1 MPLLNYQVASHV
13 QSRAMH
19 VEPRARSIVLGSL
32 KVALLYQKSLA
43 RVSPDTGL
51 LCGAPHEKGS
61 WYTSGVYRDP
71 FFLPSR
77 ACRR

>member
-1 MPLLNYQVASHV
+1 MPLLNYQLASYV

-32 KVALLYQKSLA
+32 KVVLLYQKSLA

-51 LCGAPHEKGS
+51 LCGAPHKRVHGIQVACT
-61 WYTSGVYRDP
+61 WTL
-71 FFLPSR
+71 FLPSR